1 MHSFGTP
8 VVKLQNPAVN
18 HVTIASASSH
28 AYARLDSENSA
39 HHYNFEPAHFFLSS
53 TASNHHRYSHHTHY
67 ITTLPS

>member
-18 HVTIASASSH
+18 HVTIASVSSH
-28 AYARLDSENSA
+28 AYARLVSANSA
-39 HHYNFEPAHFFLSS
+39 HHYKVEPAHLFLSS
-53 TASNHHRYSHHTHY
+53 TASNHHRYSYHTQY